1 MRLPRLCLWCTLLLL
16 ACLAQSSVARADS
29 WVFQRSY
36 YSHHPGVPVRIGTK
50 PAVPSYYPRPTGVY
64 VNSGFRNLRSTIRVG
79 GRVYD
84 NLNVWESW
92 IQTGAQW

>member
-1 MRLPRLCLWCTLLLL
+1 MRPSRLCLCPLFLLL
-16 ACLAQSSVARADS
+16 ASCVSLAAARADS

-36 YSHHPGVPVRIGTK
+36 YSHQPGVPVRVGVK
-50 PAVPSYYPRPTGVY
+50 PAVPSYYPRPSGVY

>member
-1 MRLPRLCLWCTLLLL
+1 MRLPRRLSCGALVLL
-16 ACLAQSSVARADS
+16 ASCMAPALARADS

-36 YSHHPGVPVRIGTK
+36 YSHHPGVPVRIGVK
-50 PAVPSYYPRPTGVY
+50 PAVPSYYPRPTGIY